1 MSCWLD
7 ALHEQ
12 CQGRQ
17 IGDVAAEL
25 GYSRASI
32 SLVLHGKYPGDT
44 KRIQAAVE
52 RVYPSEAVDCPVL
65 GVLARDKCQ
74 FHQSQPFG
82 GASGGLRVQLYMS
95 CKSCPNKCD
104 KEPGS

>member
-1 MSCWLD
+1 MSCWLS

-17 IGDVAAEL
+17 IEDVAAEL
-25 GYSRASI
+25 GYSRTSI

-44 KRIQAAVE
+44 KHIQAAVE
-52 RVYPSEAVDCPVL
+52 RVYPGDTVDCPVL
-65 GVLARDKCQ
+65 GVLARERCQ
-74 FHQSQPFG
+74 FHQAKPFG

-95 CKSCPNKCD
+95 CKICPNR
-104 KEPGS
+104 KEPES